1 MNSFFIK
8 DICKIGSS
16 KRIFANEYTKKGI
29 PFFRSTEV
37 IELANKKSFVPD
49 YYISEKKFNEI
60 SQKFPVPQNNDILIA
75 AIGANMGTVYFVNL
89 NYKFY
94 FKDGNVIWLRDFKNA
109 IIPKYLYYWLITKK
123 GYNELCNT
131 AIGSAQRALTID
143 KIGNIKFTAPNT
155 DLQQH
160 IVDTVG
166 SLDDKIEN
174 NNKITE
180 QLDKFL
186 DLKFKEIYI
195 QALESGLKI
204 NLNDIVDLKTGKK
217 DANAAQEKGKYPF
230 FTCSEKDSTIND
242 YSFDQEAILI
252 AGNGNMSVKYF
263 KGKFDAYQR
272 TYVIN
277 SSKYFYYLYL
287 YYKNFIK
294 DIAVGARGSVIKF
307 LTKSM
312 LLDIELPI
320 LNDIQMNNYESI
332 IKKILDYE
340 LSLFNEN
347 KKLMILKEN
356 YLKKFF

>member
-1 MNSFFIK
+1 M
-8 DICKIGSS
+8 
-16 KRIFANEYTKKGI
+16 
-29 PFFRSTEV
+29 
-37 IELANKKSFVPD
+37 
-49 YYISEKKFNEI
+49 
-60 SQKFPVPQNNDILIA
+60 
-75 AIGANMGTVYFVNL
+75 
-89 NYKFY
+89 
-94 FKDGNVIWLRDFKNA
+94 
-109 IIPKYLYYWLITKK
+109 
-123 GYNELCNT
+123 
-131 AIGSAQRALTID
+131 
-143 KIGNIKFTAPNT
+143 
-155 DLQQH
+155 
-160 IVDTVG
+160 
-166 SLDDKIEN
+166 
-174 NNKITE
+174 
-180 QLDKFL
+180 
-186 DLKFKEIYI
+186 

-217 DANAAQEKGKYPF
+217 DANAAQEKGKYAF

-332 IKKILDYE
+332 IKKILNYE

>member
-1 MNSFFIK
+1 M
-8 DICKIGSS
+8 
-16 KRIFANEYTKKGI
+16 
-29 PFFRSTEV
+29 
-37 IELANKKSFVPD
+37 
-49 YYISEKKFNEI
+49 
-60 SQKFPVPQNNDILIA
+60 
-75 AIGANMGTVYFVNL
+75 
-89 NYKFY
+89 
-94 FKDGNVIWLRDFKNA
+94 
-109 IIPKYLYYWLITKK
+109 
-123 GYNELCNT
+123 
-131 AIGSAQRALTID
+131 
-143 KIGNIKFTAPNT
+143 
-155 DLQQH
+155 
-160 IVDTVG
+160 
-166 SLDDKIEN
+166 
-174 NNKITE
+174 
-180 QLDKFL
+180 
-186 DLKFKEIYI
+186 
-195 QALESGLKI
+195 
-204 NLNDIVDLKTGKK
+204 
-217 DANAAQEKGKYPF
+217 
-230 FTCSEKDSTIND
+230 
-242 YSFDQEAILI
+242 I

>member
-1 MNSFFIK
+1 M
-8 DICKIGSS
+8 
-16 KRIFANEYTKKGI
+16 
-29 PFFRSTEV
+29 
-37 IELANKKSFVPD
+37 
-49 YYISEKKFNEI
+49 
-60 SQKFPVPQNNDILIA
+60 
-75 AIGANMGTVYFVNL
+75 
-89 NYKFY
+89 
-94 FKDGNVIWLRDFKNA
+94 
-109 IIPKYLYYWLITKK
+109 
-123 GYNELCNT
+123 
-131 AIGSAQRALTID
+131 
-143 KIGNIKFTAPNT
+143 
-155 DLQQH
+155 
-160 IVDTVG
+160 
-166 SLDDKIEN
+166 
-174 NNKITE
+174 
-180 QLDKFL
+180 
-186 DLKFKEIYI
+186 

-217 DANAAQEKGKYPF
+217 DANAVQEKGKYPF

-242 YSFDQEAILI
+242 YSFDQETILI

-356 YLKKFF
+356 FLKKFF